1 MTSEDVTMFRKQLI
15 FMYSRREIFYFCAAV
30 VFSFLVFSLS
40 LSLGENNFSRMHFC
54 PFFFVCLFCCFF
66 WAVGGDTKL

>member
-30 VFSFLVFSLS
+30 VFSFLVFSLC
-40 LSLGENNFSRMHFC
+40 LSRRKQ
-54 PFFFVCLFCCFF
+54 FFRDAFLSFLCLSFLLFF
-66 WAVGGDTKL
+66 WGGDTKL